1 MHTIPAILRPCFALT
16 LLFLAAATLAACG
29 DDSADDDRLSIEFM
43 AGFRAQANLPFVAAY
58 VAEEQGFFDEVG
70 LDVTIRHATEG
81 EHIRLLL
88 SGDVDLTTQ
97 PASELLQRRADPGA
111 PLVAVALF
119 GQRGDLGYAVLEGS
133 GIEKPADFAGKT
145 VGFKVVVQSEF
156 LALLAAHGLTED
168 DVELVSVGFNPVVLV
183 EGQVDVYPVFL
194 SNEPDT
200 LERVIDQPAQVRI
213 FEAAQ
218 AGVPTLG
225 VAYVVSEDFLTDE
238 TKREA
243 LRRFLVATTR
253 AHAFAVAD
261 PAAAIESTRAFIPDT
276 ADLEHERFILDT
288 EIANSISPL
297 TDANGLGWFTLKQFQ
312 ELHDVLV
319 EFGGIEEPIDVEA
332 AIDRSILEAVYA
344 N

>member
-1 MHTIPAILRPCFALT
+1 
-16 LLFLAAATLAACG
+16 
-29 DDSADDDRLSIEFM
+29 
-43 AGFRAQANLPFVAAY
+43 
-58 VAEEQGFFDEVG
+58 
-70 LDVTIRHATEG
+70 
-81 EHIRLLL
+81 
-88 SGDVDLTTQ
+88 
-97 PASELLQRRADPGA
+97 
-111 PLVAVALF
+111 
-119 GQRGDLGYAVLEGS
+119 
-133 GIEKPADFAGKT
+133 
-145 VGFKVVVQSEF
+145 
-156 LALLAAHGLTED
+156 
-168 DVELVSVGFNPVVLV
+168 
-183 EGQVDVYPVFL
+183 
-194 SNEPDT
+194 
-200 LERVIDQPAQVRI
+200 
-213 FEAAQ
+213 
-218 AGVPTLG
+218 
-225 VAYVVSEDFLTDE
+225 VVSEDFLTDE